1 MLDINYSKNLE
12 SNNFSSIKLNKVLT
26 NNFIE
31 LENHRDLHK

>member
-26 NNFIE
+26 KNFTE
-31 LENHRDLHK
+31 LETRRDLHK